1 MCIYS
6 YSSSLNTMSN
16 KFMHLTNYSINKLAQ
31 AAGERATPVPKWK
44 LSDFWA
50 HLAEHIDVNVI
61 KPRIT
66 DIIIKAVLA

>member
-1 MCIYS
+1 
-6 YSSSLNTMSN
+6 MSN

-31 AAGERATPVPKWK
+31 SAGERTTPVPKWK
-44 LSDFWA
+44 LSDFWI
-50 HLAEHIDVNVI
+50 HIAQYVDVNVV